1 MASTDTNIKTRDR
14 TSRSQGIVTALH
26 FLIIFLAI
34 GAVMTGLITIYYNL
48 ETSNH
53 LADIKS
59 REQFAVDFQKQVIER
74 NFEYIF
80 GDLEFLAHQNELQEL
95 LQDAAADSK
104 QRVAAEYLAFSRKR
118 RSYDQIRFLDA
129 AGDEIVRVNYNR
141 GAPEIVAARRLQ
153 SKGSRYYFREA
164 FVLEAGQ
171 IFVSPFDLNI
181 EQGRIETPF
190 KPMIRFATPI
200 VDRQGRKYGVVVLN
214 YLGRN
219 LIDALREAGHMAL
232 GNIMLLNKN
241 GYWLCGP
248 DPEMEWGFMLPERW
262 DQRFGRA
269 FPQTWPLVSTH
280 TAGQILSGEGMFTWK
295 TVYPLLRAN
304 PGDAPT
310 DRLKG
315 YAWKLVSHIPPA
327 VIQTNA
333 RKLLGNLFLLA
344 AALFVLSALPS
355 WLIAQGVVRRKFYQR
370 NLWRNANF
378 DSLTGLA
385 NRRFFHYKL
394 DATLVEAKRYD
405 RRVALLFVDLDGFK
419 QVNDNQGH
427 EVGDLLLQKVAAR
440 LVKGL
445 RRSDTIARMGGD
457 EFTVIL
463 PEIKTANDAAT
474 TAGKIITALSKPFRI
489 QETDLVI
496 GASIG
501 IAIHPDCGA
510 NADTLIKNADVAMYT
525 AKTGGKNTFRFH
537 YPATAPPAAEDA
549 PHTPMSA

>member
-1 MASTDTNIKTRDR
+1 MTSTDSRIRTRDR
-14 TSRSQGIVTALH
+14 SPRSQRIIIALH

-53 LADIKS
+53 LADIRA
-59 REQFAVDFQKQVIER
+59 REQFAVDFQKQIIDR

-80 GDLEFLAHQNELQEL
+80 GDLEFLAYQNELLEL
-95 LQDAAADSK
+95 LQGAADDTK
-104 QRVAAEYLAFSRKR
+104 QRMATEYLTFSRKR

-129 AGDEIVRVNYNR
+129 AGDEIVRVNYNH
-141 GAPEIVAARRLQ
+141 GKPSIVAASRLQ
-153 SKGSRYYFREA
+153 PKGSRYYFREA

-248 DPEMEWGFMLPERW
+248 DPEMEWGFMLSARR

-385 NRRFFHYKL
+385 NRRFFLHKL
-394 DATLVEAKRYD
+394 EATLVEAKRYN
-405 RRVALLFVDLDGFK
+405 RRVALLFIDLDGFK
-419 QVNDNQGH
+419 QVNDSQGH

-440 LVKGL
+440 LVRGL
-445 RRSDTIARMGGD
+445 RQSDTIARMGGD

-474 TAGKIITALSKPFRI
+474 AATKIITALSKPFRI
-489 QETDLVI
+489 RETDLVI